1 MFWRRSDR
9 LDCKEFASPT
19 ANKLHYMV
27 NRAMKTYELPPQ
39 IDEPGLLVGYSL
51 EQKHLKQPIG
61 FSFGDTNFTPE
72 RGFLDPYLFHG
83 EGHLITVAPT
93 GAGKGVACVVPAAL
107 RHKGDLVVM
116 DPKGEN
122 FAITVRRRR
131 ELGQEVC
138 LIDPFGVISARDD
151 AEEIQSTGVNVFDF
165 LPYLA
170 DTREAAAHA
179 LAGMI
184 ANPPPRRSDPFW
196 DMSATNIL
204 AGLVHYYSHE
214 LEGATIADLL
224 DDLADYP
231 RIKNVLP
238 SFGDQLAELVEAD
251 VELLKMLDLYGLNAA
266 DFVAAYL
273 EEEVALEEILLS
285 PLVDE
290 TRDTSDAASSEVS
303 TPFDDDDAD
312 PLANALQAKT
322 PVIITSSAFNR
333 FREVATRLRK
343 VEAELNEKQ
352 QLIFRFTSSGYE
364 EIAYPTAILK
374 MMSSQTSFSKRISSM
389 ISGTPD
395 KTWGSMLSTL
405 QNNLGYLN
413 ARGLR
418 KAISGGGLDLE
429 RFRRSTGTTIYLVF
443 PPHRLAT
450 HAQLLTTLFKGLIN
464 VLVTRKG
471 RPRHSTLF
479 LMDEVA
485 QLGHVEEFVAAKTL
499 LRGYGV
505 QVWSFWQDLSQLQ
518 QTYPHVWPTIINNC
532 KVFQAFGCAT
542 PMMANA
548 LQELFELPSS
558 VIMDLEAN
566 EMLLS
571 VYGDEP
577 VIARKPSYFTDPVFV
592 GMFEQNPLEAEW
604 GREDLLSDLGLAEA
618 DRALSPNP
626 GVETSQKPVRGFE
639 LVVKRRK
646 VMRDGAHGSSNRGGP
661 PDAIE

>member
-1 MFWRRSDR
+1 
-9 LDCKEFASPT
+9 
-19 ANKLHYMV
+19 MV
-27 NRAMKTYELPPQ
+27 NRAMKTYELPPK

-51 EQKHLKQPIG
+51 EQRHIKQPIG
-61 FSFGDTNFTPE
+61 FSFGDTNFSPE

-131 ELGQEVC
+131 ELGQDVC
-138 LIDPFGVISARDD
+138 LIDPFGVVSARDGGED
-151 AEEIQSTGVNVFDF
+151 IRSIGVNVFDF

-184 ANPPPRRSDPFW
+184 ADPPPRRSDPFW

-204 AGLVHYYSHE
+204 AGLIHYYSHE

-224 DDLADYP
+224 DDLSDYP
-231 RIKNVLP
+231 RRKNVLP
-238 SFGDQLAELVEAD
+238 TFEDQLTELVRAD
-251 VELLKMLDLYGLNAA
+251 VDLLKMLDRYGLNAS
-266 DFVAAYL
+266 DFVTAYI
-273 EEEVALEEILLS
+273 EEENAREAALLS
-285 PLVDE
+285 SLVDE
-290 TRDTSDAASSEVS
+290 PLDDEVDEETSSEV
-303 TPFDDDDAD
+303 TAPINDDAPD
-312 PLANALQAKT
+312 TLASALQSRT
-322 PVIITSSAFNR
+322 PVIIASAAFDR
-333 FREVATRLRK
+333 FSEVARRLRE
-343 VEAELNEKQ
+343 VEAELIERQ
-352 QLIFRFTSSGYE
+352 QLIFRFARTDYE

-374 MMSSQTSFSKRISSM
+374 MMSSQTSFSERISSM
-389 ISGTPD
+389 VSGTPD
-395 KTWGSMLSTL
+395 KTWGSMLTTL

-429 RFRRSTGTTIYLVF
+429 RFRRSTGTTIYFVF
-443 PPHRLAT
+443 PPHRLTT
-450 HAQLLTTLFKGLIN
+450 HAQLLTMLFKGLIN

-548 LQELFELPSS
+548 LQELFDLPGS
-558 VIMDLEAN
+558 VILDLEPE

-577 VIARKPSYFTDPVFV
+577 VIARKPRYFSDPAFS
-592 GMFEQNPLEAEW
+592 GMFDFNPLQGSLNAEP
-604 GREDLLSDLGLAEA
+604 GASGSDLG
-618 DRALSPNP
+618 DQS
-626 GVETSQKPVRGFE
+626 KPDSVAPVPDKSVRGFE
-639 LVVKRRK
+639 LVVRRK
-646 VMRDGAHGSSNRGGP
+646 KTMIKKGGTIKKRK
-661 PDAIE
+661 A